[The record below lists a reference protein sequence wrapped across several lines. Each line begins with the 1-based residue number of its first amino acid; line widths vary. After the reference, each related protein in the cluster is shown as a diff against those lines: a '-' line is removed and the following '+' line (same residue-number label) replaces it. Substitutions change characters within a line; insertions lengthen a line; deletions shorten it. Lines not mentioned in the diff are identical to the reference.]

1 MRQESF
7 SFTPGRVTGI
17 IATWSR
23 YIKGDA
29 YRLLLS
35 MFLPWHWEYVNRLLE
50 TSSKEQ
56 KAKRFSFKSEVLHQ
70 TECLI
75 TLQSILKPEEKFGRT
90 DISFR
95 DVGS

>member
-7 SFTPGRVTGI
+7 SFTPGHVTGM

-56 KAKRFSFKSEVLHQ
+56 KAQVKYCLLSSYRPRDFLLNQKSCIIQNV
-70 TECLI
+70 
-75 TLQSILKPEEKFGRT
+75 
-90 DISFR
+90 
-95 DVGS
+95 